1 MIELLKKALNSKTKN
16 SIFEKFE
23 SSRYKSVA
31 SMLNDMCQKRSNYKH
46 RDDDKENKNDENKS
60 DNC

>member
-1 MIELLKKALNSKTKN
+1 
-16 SIFEKFE
+16 
-23 SSRYKSVA
+23 
-31 SMLNDMCQKRSNYKH
+31 MLNDMCQKRSNYKH